1 VRIGSRDPDV
11 TLRASSTNDLS
22 ALSRLAPELAETF
35 VTLASDIALVLDSS
49 GTIRKVALGTD
60 APLTPD
66 AGTWVGRAWVDTVT
80 GDTRGKIEALLREV
94 AATGSSRRSE
104 VNHPSPSGIDI
115 PVAYAAIRLGADG
128 PVLAVG
134 RDLRAIAAIQQ
145 QFVDA
150 QQEIER
156 EYWKQRQAESHY
168 RLLFQVAT
176 DAVLVADA
184 ESFKILDANRAA
196 NELFDLSPDQ
206 LIGLTAIAAIDR
218 ASRPAVTELLETAR
232 ASGLPGEVR
241 AALSG
246 RRLSVRISATPFRSA
261 DAMLLLIR
269 ARAAE
274 SRPDEDEA
282 RAALVGL
289 VERTPDAVVVT
300 DIAGRIL
307 MANPSFVELAQA
319 TDQNRLKG
327 RPLTDFVGVELT
339 PILAA
344 TRAHGIAVGH
354 ALSLRGAR
362 DRVLDIEVSAALL
375 PYEDREHI
383 GLTMRVNER
392 APAAPG
398 PESDRGL
405 AAAIE
410 HLTMQVGH
418 RDLPALMA
426 ELSRLAERH
435 FIDSALARVEGD
447 AAGAA
452 RLLRI
457 SPASLDQR
465 RQACKDASGSGDGEA
480 GGNPG

>member
-1 VRIGSRDPDV
+1 MNQ
-11 TLRASSTNDLS
+11 RAPSANDLS

-60 APLTPD
+60 APLTPEAD
-66 AGTWVGRAWVDTVT
+66 QWVGRAWVDTVT
-80 GDTRGKIEALLREV
+80 GDTRGKIETLLREV
-94 AATGSSRRSE
+94 AATGSSHRSE

-184 ESFKILDANRAA
+184 ESFRILDANRAA

-206 LIGLTAIAAIDR
+206 LIGMTAVAAIDR

-241 AALSG
+241 ASLAG
-246 RRLSVRISATPFRSA
+246 RRVSVRISATPFRSA

-269 ARAAE
+269 ARSAE
-274 SRPDEDEA
+274 ARLDEDDA

-307 MANPSFVELAQA
+307 MANPSFVDLAQA
-319 TDQNRLKG
+319 TDQNRVKG
-327 RPLTDFVGVELT
+327 RLLADFVGAELT
-339 PILAA
+339 AVLAA
-344 TRAHGIAVGH
+344 ARAHGIAAGH
-354 ALSLRGAR
+354 SLSFRGAR
-362 DRVLDIEVSAALL
+362 DRIFDIEVSAALL

-383 GLTMRVNER
+383 GLTMRVNE
-392 APAAPG
+392 ATGGAPG
-398 PESDRGL
+398 QEPDRGL

-410 HLTMQVGH
+410 HLTAQVGR

-426 ELSRLAERH
+426 EISRIAERH
-435 FIDSALARVEGD
+435 FIESALARVERD
-447 AAGAA
+447 AAAAA

-457 SPASLDQR
+457 SPANLDQR
-465 RQACKDASGSGDGEA
+465 LQARKEASGDGDA
-480 GGNPG
+480 GTGDDPR